1 MKAAISGAKYAK
13 LHGRLVEVTEGS
25 PNCPHIAE
33 EVNNRKLPKFAE
45 VKAPK
50 VKLDQKCVAA
60 PEVLVLQES
69 DRKKHFREQKEK
81 QGGISHDTLATR
93 LMRMPD
99 NEYGKWAR
107 SKIAK
112 SLKKLENP
120 ACSDLCV
127 IHFEEPWEAGLWE
140 PHWRKKTGIYGL
152 SLWTGIQGR

>member
-13 LHGRLVEVTEGS
+13 LRGRLVEVTEGS
-25 PNCPHIAE
+25 LNCPHIAE
-33 EVNNRKLPKFAE
+33 EVNNCKLPKFAE

-69 DRKKHFREQKEK
+69 ERKKHFREQKKEK
-81 QGGISHDTLATR
+81 QGGISHDTLATHV
-93 LMRMPD
+93 MRMPD
-99 NEYGKWAR
+99 NECRKWAR
-107 SKIAK
+107 SKTAK

-127 IHFEEPWEAGLWE
+127 IHFEEP
-140 PHWRKKTGIYGL
+140 
-152 SLWTGIQGR
+152 